1 MCQGD
6 LQQRFDD
13 VANSAVVRQSDFL
26 CSADKISQAKSIEHD
41 CNGLVYTKAVR
52 FISTVQQSAC
62 LCTCY
67 ISTLVL
73 LTFNQFKKA
82 TASKHY

>member
-41 CNGLVYTKAVR
+41 SNGLVYTKAVR
-52 FISTVQQSAC
+52 FISTVTSAKC
-62 LCTCY
+62 LLVHLLY
-67 ISTLVL
+67 INIS
-73 LTFNQFKKA
+73 FAYFQ
-82 TASKHY
+82 